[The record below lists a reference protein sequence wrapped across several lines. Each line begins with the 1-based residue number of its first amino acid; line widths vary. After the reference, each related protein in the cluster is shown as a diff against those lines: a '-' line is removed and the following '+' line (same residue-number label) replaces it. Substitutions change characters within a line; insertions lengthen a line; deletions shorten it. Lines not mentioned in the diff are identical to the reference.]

1 MDRIENYR
9 DRINNNMRNKFL
21 TLVENNITKYT
32 NGGLLVCYVVK
43 LRDGYKSLE
52 YFKTLSGD
60 MQTAITDFFG
70 ANDLNKRVINIKTGY
85 PSSSPNNDDN
95 RGSCFTVEVAA
106 ETAPGRYDK
115 ENKISVPSDIL
126 TVVKQDGANL
136 VSIPDSMYKKERR
149 NLKPVAPE
157 ENEEVPNNPYLQT
170 MLSQDGD
177 KLTRGDR
184 ALLNKNITIPSSPA
198 KDMKSPMVPKST
210 HMYLPTTIK
219 K

>member
-32 NGGLLVCYVVK
+32 NGGLLVGYVVK

-85 PSSSPNNDDN
+85 PSS
-95 RGSCFTVEVAA
+95 
-106 ETAPGRYDK
+106 
-115 ENKISVPSDIL
+115 
-126 TVVKQDGANL
+126 
-136 VSIPDSMYKKERR
+136 
-149 NLKPVAPE
+149 
-157 ENEEVPNNPYLQT
+157 
-170 MLSQDGD
+170 
-177 KLTRGDR
+177 
-184 ALLNKNITIPSSPA
+184 
-198 KDMKSPMVPKST
+198 
-210 HMYLPTTIK
+210 
-219 K
+219 